1 MIHKILTSAQ
11 LLLALLLASLLTL
24 MPALPASAASYTTIA
39 GDTSEFNSEQPQ
51 QNTVLIFWA
60 SWCGYCMQEI
70 PHLKELSNEFSELRW
85 LGINVNKEPAD
96 GLEIEQKRE
105 LPWVSLADPDLQIAD
120 QFSVRGT
127 PGLLIINQSGDVVSV
142 AVVLMINSARLFP
155 GLRQT
160 KLNGNPDNEKYI
172 PADIYFLFTSD

>member
-127 PGLLIINQSGDVVSV
+127 TGLLIINQSGDVVFRGRR
-142 AVVLMINSARLFP
+142 ADDKF
-155 GLRQT
+155 RQALSRT
-160 KLNGNPDNEKYI
+160 Q
-172 PADIYFLFTSD
+172 ADETERESGQ